1 MNYKCSKCKQEVGQ
15 IYLAGKE
22 YICLKC
28 WESVLKENLPPK
40 KVIKHTQEWK
50 SSINHRQTSAK

>member
-1 MNYKCSKCKQEVGQ
+1 MDRQMNYKCSKCKQEVGQ

-28 WESVLKENLPPK
+28 WESVLKENLPAK
-40 KVIKHTQEWK
+40 KAEKRIKQY
-50 SSINHRQTSAK
+50 AKTN

>member
-1 MNYKCSKCKQEVGQ
+1 MKYKCSKCKQEVGQ

-40 KVIKHTQEWK
+40 KAEKRIKQY
-50 SSINHRQTSAK
+50 AKTN

>member
-28 WESVLKENLPPK
+28 WESVLKENLPAK
-40 KVIKHTQEWK
+40 KVIQRTKEWK
-50 SSINHRQTSAK
+50 SLTNHHPTSAK